1 MNRIIIALLV
11 VVITLISITL
21 YNVPKAEKIVTSL
34 DIIRPQ
40 VEAVTPKLIKTYD
53 NICMKGITMSVKK
66 GSVGTVLGKKIPDND
81 MDINLKVP
89 C

>member
-21 YNVPKAEKIVTSL
+21 YNVLSKNVPKAENVVSNVNELLPRMT
-34 DIIRPQ
+34 Q
-40 VEAVTPKLIKTYD
+40 TYN
-53 NICMKGITMSVKK
+53 NICSKGITVSAKK
-66 GSVGTVLGKKIPDND
+66 GSIGTILGKKIPDND
-81 MDINLKVP
+81 MNVNVKIP